1 MKTPAFVILYLIV
14 MIFTYFW
21 RFAGFG
27 AVVDEN
33 ATAES
38 IKDAASVTNWLLFFN
53 YVLLVVIA
61 YFRGKKIDKK
71 YLAALPVIG
80 GLFDLVLAFIP
91 FVPTIMNI
99 LALVLGLSDNKPQ
112 VVYVKEQKDSK

>member
-53 YVLLVVIA
+53 YVLLVIIA
-61 YFRGKKIDKK
+61 Y
-71 YLAALPVIG
+71 
-80 GLFDLVLAFIP
+80 
-91 FVPTIMNI
+91 
-99 LALVLGLSDNKPQ
+99 
-112 VVYVKEQKDSK
+112 